1 MWPSNGD
8 QQTQHVYDG
17 TVGPFPT
24 ETAAPD
30 SCFGVDFLGMAGEG
44 LANIRLSGDFN
55 VAPKGTK

>member
-1 MWPSNGD
+1 MWPSNDD

-30 SCFGVDFLGMAGEG
+30 SCFGFVFEEG
-44 LANIRLSGDFN
+44 WL
-55 VAPKGTK
+55 